1 MIITCILPHAVG
13 LADEVSHRQAAETLL
28 TVIKAEQDI
37 QESADRLLE
46 SLLRQNPQLVA
57 HSAAIKLFVT
67 KYVNWPSLKDDMIA
81 LYVQAFTED
90 ELKQLTTFYHSP
102 IGQKAADKMPELA
115 NAGAQLGITRLRANS
130 AELREIIG
138 TGQKKP
144 E

>member
-1 MIITCILPHAVG
+1 VLPHTVC
-13 LADEVSHRQAAETLL
+13 LADNVSHRQAADTLL

-37 QESADRLLE
+37 QESADRLAE
-46 SLLRQNPQLVA
+46 NLLRQNPQLA
-57 HSAAIKLFVT
+57 EHNAAIKIFVA
-67 KYVNWPSLKDDMIA
+67 KYVNWPSLKEDMIA

-90 ELKQLTTFYHSP
+90 ELKQLATFYRSP

-115 NAGAQLGITRLRANS
+115 NAGTQLGISRLRENS
-130 AELREIIG
+130 GELREIIG